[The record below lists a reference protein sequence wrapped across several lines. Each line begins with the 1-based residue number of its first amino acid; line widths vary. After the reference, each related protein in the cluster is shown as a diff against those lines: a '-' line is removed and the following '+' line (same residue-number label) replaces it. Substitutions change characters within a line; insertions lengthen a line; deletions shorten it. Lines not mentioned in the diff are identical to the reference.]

1 VADAV
6 LTRYWTLLGLEPGTT
21 LEQLETHY
29 YLLVEKAP
37 KNPTEEDQKRLDEM
51 HHAYGV
57 LRRALAARAHAGA
70 LARVNSFVRRRI
82 ALVSTLAVGGCIALL
97 AMNWKTIQVATRQYE
112 AGDVVRIRGSAEPF
126 GTIESFAER
135 HRFENG
141 KSAPAYCIR
150 RSKTDE
156 TVYVQERTVELA
168 MTR

>member
-1 VADAV
+1 MADAA
-6 LTRYWTLLGLEPGTT
+6 LSRYWTLLGLEPGTS

-37 KNPTEEDQKRLDEM
+37 KNPTEEDQKRLHEM

-57 LRRALAARAHAGA
+57 LRRALAARASAGA
-70 LARVNSFVRRRI
+70 LARVNAFVRRRI
-82 ALVSTLAVGGCIALL
+82 AVVATLAVGGCIALVAL
-97 AMNWKTIQVATRQYE
+97 NWNSIQVATRQYDS
-112 AGDVVRIRGSAEPF
+112 GDVVRIRGSAESF
-126 GTIESFAER
+126 GTIESFSEQ

-141 KSAPAYCIR
+141 KSAPAYRIR
-150 RSKTDE
+150 RATTNE

>member
-1 VADAV
+1 MADAV
-6 LTRYWTLLGLEPGTT
+6 LNRYWTLLGLQSGTT

-37 KNPTEEDQKRLDEM
+37 KNPTEDDQKRLNEM

-57 LRRALAARAHAGA
+57 LRRALESRERAGA
-70 LARVNSFVRRRI
+70 LARVKSFVRRRV
-82 ALVSTLAVGGCIALL
+82 ALVSTAAVAGCAALVAL
-97 AMNWKTIQVATRQYE
+97 NWGAIQVATRQYE
-112 AGDVVRIRGSAEPF
+112 SGDVVHIRGKAEAF
-126 GTIESFAER
+126 GTIESFVEA

-141 KSAPAYCIR
+141 RSAPAYRIR
-150 RSKTDE
+150 KAGTDE